1 MRNLFTYNDY
11 DDEQYDI
18 EELREKIIL
27 HIETEAMLM
36 PVAAAELCEVDHYSD
51 EEVIEKAR
59 ELNII

>member
-1 MRNLFTYNDY
+1 MNNLYKYSNYN
-11 DDEQYDI
+11 EQYDI

-36 PVAAAELCEVDHYSD
+36 YVAAAELSEVDSYDD
-51 EEVIEKAR
+51 EEVIEKAK

>member
-1 MRNLFTYNDY
+1 MNNLFKYSNYN
-11 DDEQYDI
+11 EQYDI

-36 PVAAAELCEVDHYSD
+36 YVAAAELSEVDSYDD
-51 EEVIEKAR
+51 EEVIEKAK